1 MGYIFLAFLFFYS
14 PSQDKMLYLYCSQKR
29 MYKENHIM
37 QSVFCKQTSDDDAD
51 WWLCFFLKPL
61 QIRSI
66 RTYPVPSCEKVE
78 QMTPAPTVPVL
89 IETRN
94 GRGTIEVL
102 PDSGA
107 DICAAGFNFLY
118 KLGENEKNLSE
129 SLISPRAVNGTKLQP
144 VGFLRAKV
152 YLGHRVTGD

>member
-1 MGYIFLAFLFFYS
+1 
-14 PSQDKMLYLYCSQKR
+14 
-29 MYKENHIM
+29 
-37 QSVFCKQTSDDDAD
+37 
-51 WWLCFFLKPL
+51 
-61 QIRSI
+61 
-66 RTYPVPSCEKVE
+66 
-78 QMTPAPTVPVL
+78 MTPAPTVPVL

-144 VGFLRAKV
+144 VGYLRAKV
-152 YLGHRVTGD
+152 YLGHRVTGELIMGHFILGYFVLGNLIQIQFVLKMS

>member
-1 MGYIFLAFLFFYS
+1 M
-14 PSQDKMLYLYCSQKR
+14 
-29 MYKENHIM
+29 
-37 QSVFCKQTSDDDAD
+37 
-51 WWLCFFLKPL
+51 
-61 QIRSI
+61 
-66 RTYPVPSCEKVE
+66 E
-78 QMTPAPTVPVL
+78 QATPAPTVPVL

-94 GRGTIEVL
+94 GRGTIDVL

-118 KLGENEKNLSE
+118 KIGESEKNLSE

>member
-1 MGYIFLAFLFFYS
+1 
-14 PSQDKMLYLYCSQKR
+14 
-29 MYKENHIM
+29 
-37 QSVFCKQTSDDDAD
+37 
-51 WWLCFFLKPL
+51 
-61 QIRSI
+61 
-66 RTYPVPSCEKVE
+66 
-78 QMTPAPTVPVL
+78 MTPAPTVPVL

-152 YLGHRVTGD
+152 YLGHRVTGDYLNHRGHFFWEHLCWDKIY